1 MIKARTLLKGLFGAI
16 LTALAVGDALAE
28 TPRRIVSFH
37 LCSDELVLAL
47 ADPSQIVGLSPY
59 AANPA
64 LSVLADK
71 GAKFPRLDWS
81 TESVVSLAPDL
92 VIAGP
97 SDRPT
102 RAMLAAMGM
111 PVKTIGLVG
120 DIDAAIVEA
129 REVGA
134 WVGHPDRGAA
144 LADALARAARRLAPP
159 ASTPPRT
166 ALVIERGGY
175 AAGPRSLVAA
185 MLAAAGLRPPPG
197 APSGYG
203 GFVSLEQLL
212 VMKPDLLV
220 LKDAPEEAADQGALF
235 LTHQALRALY
245 PPDKR
250 INLPARYVLCGGPGL
265 LEGLEYLA
273 KMLGR

>member
-1 MIKARTLLKGLFGAI
+1 MIKAHTLLKGLFGAV
-16 LTALAVGDALAE
+16 LAASAAGDALADA
-28 TPRRIVSFH
+28 PHRIVSFH
-37 LCSDELVLAL
+37 LCSDLLVLAL
-47 ADPSQIVGLSPY
+47 ADPSQIAGLSPY

-64 LSVLADK
+64 VSVLADQ
-71 GAKFPRLDWS
+71 GARFPRLDWS

-120 DIDAAIVEA
+120 DLDAAIVEV
-129 REVGA
+129 REVGV

-144 LADALARAARRLAPP
+144 LADALARAAERLAPP

-175 AAGPRSLVAA
+175 AAGPQSLVAA
-185 MLAAAGLRPPPG
+185 MLAAAGLKPPQG
-197 APSGYG
+197 GPSGYG

-220 LKDAPEEAADQGALF
+220 LKDAPAEAADQGALF
-235 LTHQALRALY
+235 LTHPALRALY
-245 PPDKR
+245 PPSRR
-250 INLPARYVLCGGPGL
+250 INLPARYVQCGGPAL

-273 KMLGR
+273 KVLGR